1 MTGRML
7 EKIEQI
13 LIDEVP
19 DYVLIYGD
27 TNSTLA
33 GALAAVKLHIPVVH
47 VEAGLRSFNMKMP
60 EEVNRILSDRISTL
74 LLCPTGIAVENLRA
88 ENITDGVHNI
98 GDVMFDAVKFYGK
111 IANPSEHI
119 KTLVKSGYYLVT
131 VHRAENT
138 DNIERL
144 TNIMCALDELA
155 KFKNVIL
162 PLHPRTRKIMTE
174 NKIVLHNV
182 TVIDPVGYFDILYLL
197 KIRILF

>member
-1 MTGRML
+1 M
-7 EKIEQI
+7 
-13 LIDEVP
+13 
-19 DYVLIYGD
+19 
-27 TNSTLA
+27 
-33 GALAAVKLHIPVVH
+33 
-47 VEAGLRSFNMKMP
+47 
-60 EEVNRILSDRISTL
+60 
-74 LLCPTGIAVENLRA
+74 
-88 ENITDGVHNI
+88 
-98 GDVMFDAVKFYGK
+98 
-111 IANPSEHI
+111 
-119 KTLVKSGYYLVT
+119 KSGYYLVT

-197 KIRILF
+197 KNSDTVLTDSGGMQKESYFFAKPCFTLRDETEWVELVKNGANILVGADYKKIIEAVNDSKFTPDIFTEQFYGDGNSGKKIVELLLKGR